1 MRRRR
6 RVYRRRLR
14 RFRGFRRVPV
24 RGRRN
29 RRMFRRAARKVH
41 RRNLRGRIARGGYSI

>member
-6 RVYRRRLR
+6 RVYRRR
-14 RFRGFRRVPV
+14 FRGYRRVPV